1 MQHKNLGVLST
12 LRIGHDN
19 SGLSPKWMVEH
30 VVVRNEVTG
39 HLFKFPCGR
48 WLGRGVDDD
57 STERLLVGALVPK
70 NVDNEELVET
80 CSTPPRC
87 RSPSIPRRPIISP
100 NELQQMLGTVLKI
113 EITFEIGNHFLTSFC
128 RRSCK

>member
-1 MQHKNLGVLST
+1 MVRQRYLQFDFHSQHKNLGVLST

-19 SGLSPKWMVEH
+19 TGLSPKWMVEH

-39 HLFKFPCGR
+39 HTFKFPCGR
-48 WLGRGVDDD
+48 WLGRGIDDG

-70 NVDNEELVET
+70 SIDSDELVES

-87 RSPSIPRRPIISP
+87 RSPSIPRGITPSHI
-100 NELQQMLGTVLKI
+100 ELQHMLGRVVAARKKRKNL
-113 EITFEIGNHFLTSFC
+113 
-128 RRSCK
+128 

>member
-1 MQHKNLGVLST
+1 MLSS

-19 SGLSPKWMVEH
+19 TGISPKWMVEH

-39 HLFKFPCGR
+39 HTFKFPCGR
-48 WLGRGVDDD
+48 WLGRGIDDG

-70 NVDNEELVET
+70 SIDSEELVES

-87 RSPSIPRRPIISP
+87 RSPSIPRKPTLSQ
-100 NELQQMLGTVLKI
+100 NELQ
-113 EITFEIGNHFLTSFC
+113 HFLGNYFILYD
-128 RRSCK
+128 KLVILN